1 MRAGRV
7 GGVAMNGGS
16 LHEVALALAEP
27 RTLDSVLQTIVRGLA
42 EYSEV
47 GAALVRLVKSGPNL
61 IIYMCS
67 MHVR

>member
-7 GGVAMNGGS
+7 GGVAMNGDT
-16 LHEVALALAEP
+16 LHEVALALAES

-47 GAALVRLVKSGPNL
+47 AAARVWLASIL
-61 IIYMCS
+61 IVIQFKHS
-67 MHVR
+67 NV